1 MKIQKGL
8 VKYKDRSDIVCTY
21 GITDDGRQYYFIND
35 RKLSNNNIIVTSALV
50 EAIDHSVV
58 PANIGVINSEG
69 NIVIDCV
76 NKSIKLITKDILLV
90 EKANPTSP
98 SVVEALKNRKDP
110 LAATKLVSNSA
121 AIKEKM
127 AAQMGSDARF
137 IFNDQFS
144 EASLFDI
151 GGKNLLNDKYYSFIA
166 LNKRGDTIFLS
177 DNVQTS
183 GVDNLSLTS
192 MKFNDTTNVDAGIPS
207 NLNAENRLDVTAAN
221 VNKDNIDAA
230 MNDNISKLGDDTV
243 STVPPVV
250 DDVPAV
256 PAIPSVPDV
265 PAVPSVPAVPAVPA
279 GPVPPVPPVA
289 PVVPGVPAIP
299 PVPQLPS
306 DNNPSVPTGVV
317 VPAMNPAPTK
327 SGLDVSEDGKINI
340 SPVTGDLVDDDTE
353 ETKEETKE
361 TPKEEVKNTVK
372 EDLKPGANQFINSD
386 GKIVIPARAI
396 QDYQNQDEQRPTPNE
411 EEKPEPKE
419 ENNPN
424 SSKIINDGSY
434 IAIPAK
440 AIEEFSRGEVPS
452 SLDSEEPVAENS
464 IEKRE
469 TTPEEEVDE
478 VEDDENVNVVDIS
491 IAGAE
496 SQEEEK
502 NVEEPAEEEAEEE
515 TKEEIKEEV
524 KDEEKVDEVEESKK
538 DLISSDLLVDL
549 VGNKDEKP
557 EKKEEPAEEE
567 VVEESKEE
575 IKEEAKKDEIEDNSE
590 EQEEIEEEVE
600 EETPKEIDD
609 EPVKIDDDS
618 TVEDLL
624 NGSSDIDDFLNS
636 DTSSVLDDTYRYV
649 PKKSSSISSSN
660 ANIMDNAVDTI
671 TRLIEAN
678 KNQKNELNQ
687 YKNQVTE
694 LTDLNKKVVDKARS
708 DREKVKSSIQ
718 NYEVEIT
725 KLKAQMETLE
735 SKINEKESTIKN
747 QTKEL
752 ADLRTQVEGSNN
764 LAKVLADAQSIL
776 GE

>member
-127 AAQMGSDARF
+127 ATQMGNDARF

-192 MKFNDTTNVDAGIPS
+192 MKFNDTTNVDTSIPS
-207 NLNAENRLDVTAAN
+207 NLSADNRLDVTAAN

-265 PAVPSVPAVPAVPA
+265 PAVPT
-279 GPVPPVPPVA
+279 GPVPSVPSAA
-289 PVVPGVPAIP
+289 PVVPDVPPIP
-299 PVPQLPS
+299 S
-306 DNNPSVPTGVV
+306 ENNPEVPTGVV
-317 VPAMNPAPTK
+317 VPAMNPASTK

-361 TPKEEVKNTVK
+361 EIKNTVK
-372 EDLKPGANQFINSD
+372 EDLKPGANQFIND
-386 GKIVIPARAI
+386 GNIVIPTRAI
-396 QDYQNQDEQRPTPNE
+396 QDYQNQDEQRPMPNE
-411 EEKPEPKE
+411 EEKSEPKE

-424 SSKIINDGSY
+424 RSKIINDGSY
-434 IAIPAK
+434 IAIPVK
-440 AIEEFSRGEVPS
+440 AIDEFSRGEVPS
-452 SLDSEEPVAENS
+452 SLDSEEPVAEKPV
-464 IEKRE
+464 EKKE
-469 TTPEEEVDE
+469 TTPEEEV
-478 VEDDENVNVVDIS
+478 EDDANVVDIS
-491 IAGAE
+491 IAGVE

-502 NVEEPAEEEAEEE
+502 NVEESAEEEVEESKEE
-515 TKEEIKEEV
+515 TNEEV
-524 KDEEKVDEVEESKK
+524 KEVEKVNEVEESKK
-538 DLISSDLLVDL
+538 DLISSDLLADL
-549 VGNKDEKP
+549 VGNKEEKP
-557 EKKEEPAEEE
+557 EKNEETAEEE
-567 VVEESKEE
+567 VEESKEE
-575 IKEEAKKDEIEDNSE
+575 IKEEANKDEPDDDSE
-590 EQEEIEEEVE
+590 EQEELEEEAE

>member
-230 MNDNISKLGDDTV
+230 MSDNISKLGDDTV

-289 PVVPGVPAIP
+289 PVVPDVPAIP

-317 VPAMNPAPTK
+317 VPAMNPVPEK
-327 SGLDVSEDGKINI
+327 SGLDISEDGKINI
-340 SPVTGDLVDDDTE
+340 PPVTGDMIDDSEE
-353 ETKEETKE
+353 ETKDSTTGEIKE
-361 TPKEEVKNTVK
+361 DNKENVK
-372 EDLKPGANQFINSD
+372 EDIESGPNRIVNSED
-386 GKIVIPARAI
+386 RIVIPSRAI
-396 QDYQNQDEQRPTPNE
+396 QEYQNLEDQRPMPEE

-419 ENNPN
+419 DNFNKG
-424 SSKIINDGSY
+424 KIINDGSY

-452 SLDSEEPVAENS
+452 SLDPEEPVAEKPV
-464 IEKRE
+464 EKKE
-469 TTPEEEVDE
+469 TTTEEE
-478 VEDDENVNVVDIS
+478 VEDDVNVVDIS
-491 IAGAE
+491 IAGAK

-502 NVEEPAEEEAEEE
+502 DEEKTPEEEVKEESEEE
-515 TKEEIKEEV
+515 TKEETKE
-524 KDEEKVDEVEESKK
+524 EEKVDEVEESKK
-538 DLISSDLLVDL
+538 DLISSDLLADL

-557 EKKEEPAEEE
+557 EKKEEPTEEE
-567 VVEESKEE
+567 KVEESKEE
-575 IKEEAKKDEIEDNSE
+575 IKEESNQDEIEDNSE

-600 EETPKEIDD
+600 EEVPKEIDD

-764 LAKVLADAQSIL
+764 LAKVLADAQSLL

>member
-21 GITDDGRQYYFIND
+21 GITDDGKQFYFIND

-58 PANIGVINSEG
+58 PANIGVIDSEG

-127 AAQMGSDARF
+127 ANQMGSDARF

-192 MKFNDTTNVDAGIPS
+192 MKFNDTTNVDASIPS
-207 NLNAENRLDVTAAN
+207 NLGTDNKLDVTDAS
-221 VNKDNIDAA
+221 VNKENIDAA
-230 MNDNISKLGDDTV
+230 MGDNISKLGDDTV
-243 STVPPVV
+243 SVVPPVV
-250 DDVPAV
+250 DDLPAV
-256 PAIPSVPDV
+256 PEIPTVPEDKV
-265 PAVPSVPAVPAVPA
+265 PEVPS
-279 GPVPPVPPVA
+279 
-289 PVVPGVPAIP
+289 
-299 PVPQLPS
+299 
-306 DNNPSVPTGVV
+306 GVV
-317 VPAMNPAPTK
+317 VPTMN
-327 SGLDVSEDGKINI
+327 
-340 SPVTGDLVDDDTE
+340 VTPEKE
-353 ETKEETKE
+353 ETKEEEKNLKIEIPPVTVDEEE
-361 TPKEEVKNTVK
+361 TIPESGKEEVKEEK
-372 EDLKPGANQFINSD
+372 EEDNLRPNQFVQD
-386 GKIVIPARAI
+386 GKIVIPARTI
-396 QDYQNQDEQRPTPNE
+396 QDFEGSKDEEVAP
-411 EEKPEPKE
+411 KPEEPAV
-419 ENNPN
+419 NAR
-424 SSKIINDGSY
+424 KIVNDGGY
-434 IAIPAK
+434 VAIPAK
-440 AIEEFSRGEVPS
+440 AIDQFNKGEFPS
-452 SLDSEEPVAENS
+452 SLDEAPDIDAKKKEDA
-464 IEKRE
+464 
-469 TTPEEEVDE
+469 PEEKEEENYDDVD
-478 VEDDENVNVVDIS
+478 VVDIS
-491 IAGAE
+491 IAGVD
-496 SQEEEK
+496 SEEK
-502 NVEEPAEEEAEEE
+502 VEENIEEVKEEPEEKKEEAVEEAPVEENKEEE
-515 TKEEIKEEV
+515 TEKKEDESAEEAKEE
-524 KDEEKVDEVEESKK
+524 
-538 DLISSDLLVDL
+538 LISSDLLAGL
-549 VGNKDEKP
+549 AGNDN
-557 EKKEEPAEEE
+557 PAEEKNETDE
-567 VVEESKEE
+567 VSSNDDLEE
-575 IKEEAKKDEIEDNSE
+575 IKEETEDDKEEVVEDASE
-590 EQEEIEEEVE
+590 EPSEEE
-600 EETPKEIDD
+600 PKEISD

-618 TVEDLL
+618 AVEDLL
-624 NGSSDIDDFLNS
+624 NGSSEIDDFLNS

-649 PKKSSSISSSN
+649 PKKENTSITSGN
-660 ANIMDNAVDTI
+660 NIMDNAVDTI

-725 KLKAQMETLE
+725 KLKAQMESLE

-764 LAKVLADAQSIL
+764 LAKVLADAQSLL

>member
-21 GITDDGRQYYFIND
+21 GITDEGKQYYFIND

-58 PANIGVINSEG
+58 PANIGVINSDG

-127 AAQMGSDARF
+127 TTQMGSDARF

-151 GGKNLLNDKYYSFIA
+151 SGKNLLNDKYYSFIA
-166 LNKRGDTIFLS
+166 LNKRGDTIYLS

-183 GVDNLSLTS
+183 GVDSLSLTS
-192 MKFNDTTNVDAGIPS
+192 MQFNDTTNVDASIPS
-207 NLNAENRLDVTAAN
+207 NLSSDNKLDVTDAS
-221 VNKDNIDAA
+221 VNKENIDNA
-230 MNDNISKLGDDTV
+230 MNENITKLGDDTV
-243 STVPPVV
+243 SDVPPVV

-256 PAIPSVPDV
+256 PEIPAVPEVPEDSSIESTPSVPV
-265 PAVPSVPAVPAVPA
+265 
-279 GPVPPVPPVA
+279 
-289 PVVPGVPAIP
+289 
-299 PVPQLPS
+299 
-306 DNNPSVPTGVV
+306 GVV
-317 VPAMNPAPTK
+317 VPPMNA
-327 SGLDVSEDGKINI
+327 VSE
-340 SPVTGDLVDDDTE
+340 E
-353 ETKEETKE
+353 AKEETNE
-361 TPKEEVKNTVK
+361 VPAANEEKVEEKTEARK
-372 EDLKPGANQFINSD
+372 EDNED
-386 GKIVIPARAI
+386 G
-396 QDYQNQDEQRPTPNE
+396 YT
-411 EEKPEPKE
+411 
-419 ENNPN
+419 
-424 SSKIINDGSY
+424 
-434 IAIPAK
+434 AIPAK
-440 AIEEFSRGEVPS
+440 AMDEMNNGEAPT
-452 SLDSEEPVAENS
+452 SLDSVVDTSTEKEDASESTNNNETEVDSQDKEE
-464 IEKRE
+464 KQ
-469 TTPEEEVDE
+469 EEVKEEDGPEDTSEDKEETEEKADDVEESDGDLNPEDILADLTAGIDSKKESDE
-478 VEDDENVNVVDIS
+478 EVTDVEDSSEENDEDVKEDVTEDK
-491 IAGAE
+491 
-496 SQEEEK
+496 EEEK
-502 NVEEPAEEEAEEE
+502 ATADEEEA
-515 TKEEIKEEV
+515 V
-524 KDEEKVDEVEESKK
+524 K
-538 DLISSDLLVDL
+538 
-549 VGNKDEKP
+549 
-557 EKKEEPAEEE
+557 
-567 VVEESKEE
+567 
-575 IKEEAKKDEIEDNSE
+575 
-590 EQEEIEEEVE
+590 
-600 EETPKEIDD
+600 IDD
-609 EPVKIDDDS
+609 EPAKIDDDS
-618 TVEDLL
+618 VDGLL
-624 NGSSDIDDFLNS
+624 NGDSEIDDFLNS

-649 PKKSSSISSSN
+649 PKKDSISTNSSSIMN
-660 ANIMDNAVDTI
+660 NAVDTI

-678 KNQKNELNQ
+678 KNQKDELNQ

-752 ADLRTQVEGSNN
+752 ADLRAQVEGSNN

>member
-21 GITDDGRQYYFIND
+21 GITDEGKQYYFIND
-35 RKLSNNNIIVTSALV
+35 RKLSNNNIIVTSTLV

-58 PANIGVINSEG
+58 PSNIGVINSEG
-69 NIVIDCV
+69 KIVIECV

-127 AAQMGSDARF
+127 AGQMGSDARF

-151 GGKNLLNDKYYSFIA
+151 GGKNLLNNKYYSFIA

-183 GVDNLSLTS
+183 GVDSLSLTS
-192 MKFNDTTNVDAGIPS
+192 MQFNDTTNVDASIPS
-207 NLNAENRLDVTAAN
+207 NLSSDNKLDVTDAS
-221 VNKDNIDAA
+221 VNKESIDNA
-230 MNDNISKLGDDTV
+230 MNENISKLGDDTI
-243 STVPPVV
+243 SDVPPVV
-250 DDVPAV
+250 EDVPAV
-256 PAIPSVPDV
+256 PEVPQV
-265 PAVPSVPAVPAVPA
+265 PEVPS
-279 GPVPPVPPVA
+279 
-289 PVVPGVPAIP
+289 
-299 PVPQLPS
+299 
-306 DNNPSVPTGVV
+306 GVV
-317 VPAMNPAPTK
+317 VPPMNVEPEKPAEEKETK
-327 SGLDVSEDGKINI
+327 DQKIVVPI
-340 SPVTGDLVDDDTE
+340 VTGDNVDTSE
-353 ETKEETKE
+353 ETEKEEEPKQE
-361 TPKEEVKNTVK
+361 EQKEEKTEINPNRFIDSDGRISIPAKAIADYNNQDNENATKLK
-372 EDLKPGANQFINSD
+372 EDTPPRKMINSD
-386 GKIVIPARAI
+386 G
-396 QDYQNQDEQRPTPNE
+396 
-411 EEKPEPKE
+411 
-419 ENNPN
+419 
-424 SSKIINDGSY
+424 Y

-440 AIEEFSRGEVPS
+440 AIEEMNRGEFPTSVGVIEDTAP
-452 SLDSEEPVAENS
+452 DKEEKDE
-464 IEKRE
+464 EKE
-469 TTPEEEVDE
+469 TSK
-478 VEDDENVNVVDIS
+478 EDNYDNADVVDVS
-491 IAGAE
+491 IAGEE
-496 SQEEEK
+496 SSNDEDNKEETTEEK
-502 NVEEPAEEEAEEE
+502 Q
-515 TKEEIKEEV
+515 EEIKEDEEETLEENKENAEKADSGEV
-524 KDEEKVDEVEESKK
+524 DDATEGLISDDLLAGLAVGTDTKEKTSEEAKEVEEDNSQEELKEEKDEEKEEVSENNEESFEE
-538 DLISSDLLVDL
+538 DVETSD
-549 VGNKDEKP
+549 E
-557 EKKEEPAEEE
+557 EEP
-567 VVEESKEE
+567 
-575 IKEEAKKDEIEDNSE
+575 KK
-590 EQEEIEEEVE
+590 
-600 EETPKEIDD
+600 IDD

-624 NGSSDIDDFLNS
+624 NGDSEIDDFLNS

-649 PKKSSSISSSN
+649 PKKDTTSFSTNSSSIMN
-660 ANIMDNAVDTI
+660 NAVDTI

-725 KLKAQMETLE
+725 KLKAKMESLE
-735 SKINEKESTIKN
+735 SKINEKESTIRN

>member
-230 MNDNISKLGDDTV
+230 MSDNISKLGDDTV

-289 PVVPGVPAIP
+289 PCLFA
-299 PVPQLPS
+299 
-306 DNNPSVPTGVV
+306 
-317 VPAMNPAPTK
+317 
-327 SGLDVSEDGKINI
+327 
-340 SPVTGDLVDDDTE
+340 
-353 ETKEETKE
+353 
-361 TPKEEVKNTVK
+361 
-372 EDLKPGANQFINSD
+372 
-386 GKIVIPARAI
+386 
-396 QDYQNQDEQRPTPNE
+396 
-411 EEKPEPKE
+411 
-419 ENNPN
+419 
-424 SSKIINDGSY
+424 
-434 IAIPAK
+434 
-440 AIEEFSRGEVPS
+440 
-452 SLDSEEPVAENS
+452 
-464 IEKRE
+464 
-469 TTPEEEVDE
+469 
-478 VEDDENVNVVDIS
+478 
-491 IAGAE
+491 
-496 SQEEEK
+496 
-502 NVEEPAEEEAEEE
+502 
-515 TKEEIKEEV
+515 
-524 KDEEKVDEVEESKK
+524 
-538 DLISSDLLVDL
+538 
-549 VGNKDEKP
+549 
-557 EKKEEPAEEE
+557 
-567 VVEESKEE
+567 
-575 IKEEAKKDEIEDNSE
+575 
-590 EQEEIEEEVE
+590 
-600 EETPKEIDD
+600 
-609 EPVKIDDDS
+609 
-618 TVEDLL
+618 
-624 NGSSDIDDFLNS
+624 
-636 DTSSVLDDTYRYV
+636 
-649 PKKSSSISSSN
+649 
-660 ANIMDNAVDTI
+660 
-671 TRLIEAN
+671 
-678 KNQKNELNQ
+678 
-687 YKNQVTE
+687 
-694 LTDLNKKVVDKARS
+694 
-708 DREKVKSSIQ
+708 
-718 NYEVEIT
+718 
-725 KLKAQMETLE
+725 
-735 SKINEKESTIKN
+735 
-747 QTKEL
+747 
-752 ADLRTQVEGSNN
+752 
-764 LAKVLADAQSIL
+764 
-776 GE
+776 

>member
-69 NIVIDCV
+69 NIVINCV

-183 GVDNLSLTS
+183 GVDSLSLTS

-207 NLNAENRLDVTAAN
+207 NLNAENRLDVTATN

-250 DDVPAV
+250 DDVSAV
-256 PAIPSVPDV
+256 PAIPSVPYV
-265 PAVPSVPAVPAVPA
+265 PAVP
-279 GPVPPVPPVA
+279 
-289 PVVPGVPAIP
+289 PVVPDVPAIP

-317 VPAMNPAPTK
+317 VPAMNSAPTK

-340 SPVTGDLVDDDTE
+340 PPVTGDLVDDGTE
-353 ETKEETKE
+353 EAKEETKE

-372 EDLKPGANQFINSD
+372 EDLKPGANQFISSD
-386 GKIVIPARAI
+386 GKIVIPTRAI
-396 QDYQNQDEQRPTPNE
+396 QDYQNQDEQKPMPNE

-424 SSKIINDGSY
+424 RSKIINDGSY

-452 SLDSEEPVAENS
+452 SLDSEEPVAEKPV
-464 IEKRE
+464 EKKE
-469 TTPEEEVDE
+469 TTPEEEV
-478 VEDDENVNVVDIS
+478 EDDVNVVDIS

-515 TKEEIKEEV
+515 SKEETKEEV

-549 VGNKDEKP
+549 VGNKEEKL
-557 EKKEEPAEEE
+557 EKKEEPATEEE
-567 VVEESKEE
+567 AEESKEE
-575 IKEEAKKDEIEDNSE
+575 IKEEAKKDEPDDDSE
-590 EQEEIEEEVE
+590 EQEELEEEAAE
-600 EETPKEIDD
+600 EAPKEIDD

-649 PKKSSSISSSN
+649 PKKSSSITSSN

-725 KLKAQMETLE
+725 KLKAQMESLE

>member
-183 GVDNLSLTS
+183 GVDSLSLTS

-279 GPVPPVPPVA
+279 GPVPPVLPVA
-289 PVVPGVPAIP
+289 PVVPDVPEIP

-340 SPVTGDLVDDDTE
+340 PPVTGDLVDDGTE
-353 ETKEETKE
+353 EAKEETKE

-372 EDLKPGANQFINSD
+372 ENLKPGANQFINSD

-396 QDYQNQDEQRPTPNE
+396 QDYQNQDEQKPMPNE

-424 SSKIINDGSY
+424 RSKIINDGSY

-452 SLDSEEPVAENS
+452 SLDSEEPVAKKP
-464 IEKRE
+464 EKKE
-469 TTPEEEVDE
+469 TTPEEKVDE

-491 IAGAE
+491 IAGAK

-515 TKEEIKEEV
+515 SKEETKEEV
-524 KDEEKVDEVEESKK
+524 KDEEKVDDVEESKK
-538 DLISSDLLVDL
+538 DLISSDLLADL
-549 VGNKDEKP
+549 VGNKEEKP
-557 EKKEEPAEEE
+557 EKKEEPAAKEE
-567 VVEESKEE
+567 VEESKEE
-575 IKEEAKKDEIEDNSE
+575 IKEEAKKDEPDDDSE
-590 EQEEIEEEVE
+590 EQEESEEEAVE
-600 EETPKEIDD
+600 EAPKEIDD

-649 PKKSSSISSSN
+649 PKKNSSITSSN

-764 LAKVLADAQSIL
+764 LAKVLADAQSLL

>member
-21 GITDDGRQYYFIND
+21 GITDEGKQYYFIND
-35 RKLSNNNIIVTSALV
+35 RKLSNNNIIVTSTLV

-58 PANIGVINSEG
+58 PSNIGVINSEG
-69 NIVIDCV
+69 NIVIECV

-127 AAQMGSDARF
+127 AGQMGSDARF

-151 GGKNLLNDKYYSFIA
+151 GGKNLLNNKYYSFIA

-183 GVDNLSLTS
+183 GVDSLSLTS
-192 MKFNDTTNVDAGIPS
+192 MQFNDTTNVDASIPS
-207 NLNAENRLDVTAAN
+207 NLSSDNKLDVTDAS
-221 VNKDNIDAA
+221 VNKESIDNA
-230 MNDNISKLGDDTV
+230 MNENISKLGDDTI
-243 STVPPVV
+243 SDVPPVV
-250 DDVPAV
+250 EDVPAV
-256 PAIPSVPDV
+256 PEVPQV
-265 PAVPSVPAVPAVPA
+265 PEVPS
-279 GPVPPVPPVA
+279 
-289 PVVPGVPAIP
+289 
-299 PVPQLPS
+299 
-306 DNNPSVPTGVV
+306 GVV
-317 VPAMNPAPTK
+317 VPPMNVEPEKPAEEKETK
-327 SGLDVSEDGKINI
+327 DQKIVVPI
-340 SPVTGDLVDDDTE
+340 VTGDNVDTSE
-353 ETKEETKE
+353 ETEKEEEPKQE
-361 TPKEEVKNTVK
+361 EQKEEKTEINPNRFIDSDGRISIPAKAIADYNNQDNENATKLK
-372 EDLKPGANQFINSD
+372 EDTPPRKMINSD
-386 GKIVIPARAI
+386 G
-396 QDYQNQDEQRPTPNE
+396 
-411 EEKPEPKE
+411 
-419 ENNPN
+419 
-424 SSKIINDGSY
+424 Y

-440 AIEEFSRGEVPS
+440 AIEEMNRGEFPTSVGVIEDTAP
-452 SLDSEEPVAENS
+452 DKEEKDE
-464 IEKRE
+464 EKE
-469 TTPEEEVDE
+469 TSK
-478 VEDDENVNVVDIS
+478 EDNYDNADVVDVS
-491 IAGAE
+491 IAGEE
-496 SQEEEK
+496 SSNDEDNKEETTEEK
-502 NVEEPAEEEAEEE
+502 Q
-515 TKEEIKEEV
+515 EEIKEDEEETLEENKENAEKADSGEV
-524 KDEEKVDEVEESKK
+524 DDATEGLISDDLLAGLAVGTDTKEETSEEAKEVEEDNSQEELKEEKDEEKEEVSENNEESFEE
-538 DLISSDLLVDL
+538 DVETSD
-549 VGNKDEKP
+549 E
-557 EKKEEPAEEE
+557 EEP
-567 VVEESKEE
+567 
-575 IKEEAKKDEIEDNSE
+575 KK
-590 EQEEIEEEVE
+590 
-600 EETPKEIDD
+600 IDD

-624 NGSSDIDDFLNS
+624 NGDSEIDDFLNS

-649 PKKSSSISSSN
+649 PKKDTTSLSTNSSSIMN
-660 ANIMDNAVDTI
+660 NAVDTI

-725 KLKAQMETLE
+725 KLKAKMESLE
-735 SKINEKESTIKN
+735 SKINEKESTIRN